1 MPRTTLLRKAVRR
14 LSQAFTL
21 IELLVVI
28 AIIAI
33 LVGLLL
39 PAIQKVREAANRMS
53 CQNNLHQIAIASHNY
68 HDNFGY
74 FPYARKNDNDQS
86 FGWYHLLLPYMEAR
100 NVYDGFFLL
109 NMTDPVGTNED
120 HGNDTNNG
128 TGPTPSPPQLNLPAT
143 QDYVSRST
151 AIKSFFCPSDTGP
164 IINESGNRE
173 WARSRGNYRGCLGA
187 GNQYGDE
194 FAAWVFDPN
203 NTGTGGYPRNQRD
216 WRLNPGDDDGF
227 GSVPRLPVGAAAG
240 MYQVIQGAGL
250 QGSFGRH
257 GEPPGYWGRKTF
269 QSRVQDALDGAS
281 NTVFYSEGLNGTSKT
296 DWGSTMGEITHG
308 DVGSSLFNTYDPPNS
323 LNFDLVMRPCPHS
336 HNIADANYNAG
347 PNITIQSSAA
357 VFAATGSMF
366 QTTHDY
372 CLYSKVA
379 DKSNGDPQFDDP
391 GGYWW
396 HEKAAAR
403 SHHSGGVN
411 AAMTDGS
418 VKFISNN
425 INFVTWRQLGTRAGN
440 EAVTNTDF

>member
-1 MPRTTLLRKAVRR
+1 MPRTPLLRNAVRR
-14 LSQAFTL
+14 LAQAFTL

-68 HDNFGY
+68 HDNFNC
-74 FPYARKNDNDQS
+74 FPYARKVDQDQS
-86 FGWYHLLLPYMEAR
+86 FSWYHLLLPYMEAR

-109 NMTDPVGTNED
+109 NQDNPYGVFID
-120 HGNDTNNG
+120 HGNDTGNG
-128 TGPTPSPPQLNLPAT
+128 TGPGQLALPAT

-151 AIKSFFCPSDTGP
+151 TIKSFFCPSDTGP
-164 IINESGNRE
+164 IVNEQGNRE

-187 GNQYGDE
+187 GNYFGDE
-194 FAAWVFDPN
+194 FAAWVYPM
-203 NTGTGGYPRNQRD
+203 GKGGYPRNNND
-216 WRLNPGDDDGF
+216 WRLNPGNDQGF
-227 GSVPRLPVGAAAG
+227 GTPPALPVGNPPG
-240 MYQVIQGAGL
+240 MYQVV
-250 QGSFGRH
+250 QGSALSGMNGPH
-257 GEPPGYWGRKTF
+257 GEPTTYWGQKTF
-269 QSRVQDALDGAS
+269 QSRIADILDGAS
-281 NTVFYSEGLNGTSKT
+281 NTVFYSEGLASTQKNA
-296 DWGSTMGEITHG
+296 WGGTMGEMTHG
-308 DVGSSLFNTYDPPNS
+308 DVGSSLFMTYDPPNS

-336 HNIADANYNAG
+336 YNIADSAYRAG
-347 PNITIQSSAA
+347 PDITIPAA
-357 VFAATGSMF
+357 PNVGTAT

-372 CLYSKVA
+372 CLYSQAA
-379 DKSNGDPQFDDP
+379 DGGNGDP
-391 GGYWW
+391 GGPDAWW

-411 AAMTDGS
+411 AAMADGS
-418 VKFISNN
+418 VRFISNN